1 VLSGTGF
8 ALVVSP
14 LVIVTLGHDAGLRT
28 ILVLSSVLNLSVLL
42 RMPGEVRLKDAI
54 RLLIPAAVVIPPM
67 IALSG
72 QLRGA
77 TLNVIAGLAI
87 LAATAVTA
95 AGRPLPFFVHRAGP
109 VLAGG
114 VSGTLNALA
123 GASGPP
129 VALYAMARQWPPAQM
144 SATLQAFSLPLNLIT
159 LIAVGLPSGSQWRQ
173 MVWAGLG
180 LVIGMAVSL
189 PFVTSVPQLIVRRVT
204 LLIAVVGGTT
214 LLWTAFF

>member
-1 VLSGTGF
+1 MLSGTGF

-42 RMPGEVRLKDAI
+42 RLPQEVRVKDALK
-54 RLLIPAAVVIPPM
+54 LLIPAAVVIPPM

-95 AGRPLPFFVHRAGP
+95 AGWPLPFFVHPAGP
-109 VLAGG
+109 VVAGG

-159 LIAVGLPSGSQWRQ
+159 LLAVGLPSSSAWGQ
-173 MVWAGLG
+173 MVWAAVG
-180 LVIGMAVSL
+180 LVLGMAVSL
-189 PFVTSVPQLIVRRVT
+189 PFVTSVPHRVVRRVT